1 MENIYEK
8 VVKLTAEI
16 LKSWKANPGVV
27 SPFSSSSSQHQ
38 EVSDNHL
45 EHYVPKPSTET
56 TSDVSS
62 IFNSDLFTN
71 GGEKMTEKTLDVNA
85 SETTNTSYTNP
96 GSATTEPDPQ
106 SAIAITKSDVPH
118 GSSDVDG
125 VNTYSTTANSTEEAP
140 ASGDTTE
147 PMAKAEDCP
156 NCNKP
161 MNMCMCDGMNKAAD
175 MCPGCNKPMAECSC
189 VTKSAHSCP
198 TCGGDSCK
206 DCGKSLHLCN
216 CAGMSKV
223 TGDRS
228 EDAKDIVKD
237 ADGDSD
243 KDSSADTDDDSDLEK
258 KEFSTTRRK
267 QLAREGKAMGD
278 GSYPIESEQDL
289 KNAIRS
295 WGRGGADPKVKQHI
309 IRRAKAM
316 GKQSVLPEGWMK
328 DMQKS
333 EWAGFFLPVD

>member
-118 GSSDVDG
+118 GSSDVEG

-140 ASGDTTE
+140 ADGETTE
-147 PMAKAEDCP
+147 PMEKAEMCTGCD
-156 NCNKP
+156 KP
-161 MNMCMCDGMNKAAD
+161 MS
-175 MCPGCNKPMAECSC
+175 ECSC
-189 VTKSAHSCP
+189 VTKSMHSCP
-198 TCGGDSCK
+198 TCGGDSCP
-206 DCGKSLHLCN
+206 DCGKAMHLCN

-223 TGDRS
+223 TGNRS

-243 KDSSADTDDDSDLEK
+243 SAEESKETPAEK
-258 KEFSTTRRK
+258 EKEQAEIKKSIWGGSFAPRIN
-267 QLAREGKAMGD
+267 GK
-278 GSYPIESEQDL
+278 L
-289 KNAIRS
+289 
-295 WGRGGADPKVKQHI
+295 
-309 IRRAKAM
+309 
-316 GKQSVLPEGWMK
+316 
-328 DMQKS
+328 
-333 EWAGFFLPVD
+333 